1 MHGMV
6 GMCVLVHN
14 FHAAQVLISDP
25 FIKRG
30 LRLFLQAALTV
41 MKRCMGLTRHSL
53 VTCNAGT
60 WTVTETKTLKNIA
73 QEPSI

>member
-1 MHGMV
+1 MQELFVLEVDHYNNIQGWSILLNIHMSLGAEKMHGMV

-14 FHAAQVLISDP
+14 FHAAQVFISDP

-41 MKRCMGLTRHSL
+41 MKRCT
-53 VTCNAGT
+53 
-60 WTVTETKTLKNIA
+60 
-73 QEPSI
+73 